1 MAQNN
6 PKKKNQIQ
14 LTEDQQNSIEYR
26 PLIVSEFLETLF
38 LEELGG
44 IIGIYGNAYL
54 KFLLIIQ
61 GIEFLGAC
69 EDNFPFELYQ
79 KELPKKRFNKGLR
92 NFKKEYHP
100 FTGEGS
106 SIKFFED
113 LRSPMV
119 HQFRPNQS
127 KFRLSDRTSSY
138 FQGELHLAFDHQGR
152 LILVL
157 EDFYEDFAD
166 AVRSV
171 MRKIE
176 AGELNAS
183 KLTDPHITIE
193 SIRDFIQSS

>member
-1 MAQNN
+1 MASQN
-6 PKKKNQIQ
+6 PKKRKQIKLTQGQ
-14 LTEDQQNSIEYR
+14 LESIENS
-26 PLIVSEFLETLF
+26 PLNASKFLQVLF
-38 LEELGG
+38 LQELGALVDSFSS
-44 IIGIYGNAYL
+44 AYL

-69 EDNFPFELYQ
+69 EDDYPFELYQ

-92 NFKKEYHP
+92 NFRKDYHP
-100 FTGEGS
+100 FTGEAS

-127 KFRLSDRTSSY
+127 KIRLSDRTSSY
-138 FQGELHLAFDHQGR
+138 FQGELHLSYDHRGR

-157 EDFYEDFAD
+157 EDFYQDFAD
-166 AVRSV
+166 AVKSV
-171 MRKIE
+171 MQKIE
-176 AGELNAS
+176 SGQLNAS

-193 SIRDFIQSS
+193 SIQDFFQSS

>member
-1 MAQNN
+1 ME
-6 PKKKNQIQ
+6 KKKHIQ
-14 LTEDQQNSIEYR
+14 LTKEQIDSIEYR
-26 PLIVSEFLETLF
+26 PLEASKFLEVLF
-38 LEELGG
+38 LHELGG
-44 IIGIYGNAYL
+44 IIGSFGNAYL

-61 GIEFLGAC
+61 GVEFLGAC
-69 EDNFPFELYQ
+69 EDDKPFELYER
-79 KELPKKRFNKGLR
+79 KLPKDRFNKGLR
-92 NFKKEYHP
+92 NFRKEYHP

-127 KFRLSDRTSSY
+127 KFRLSERTSSD

-176 AGELNAS
+176 LGELNAS
-183 KLTDPHITIE
+183 KLTDPHITVE
-193 SIRDFIQSS
+193 SIRDLIQTS

>member
-26 PLIVSEFLETLF
+26 PLIVSEFLETLG
-38 LEELGG
+38 E
-44 IIGIYGNAYL
+44 IIGIKGNAYL

-69 EDNFPFELYQ
+69 VDDQPFDLYER
-79 KELPKKRFNKGLR
+79 KLPKDRFNRGLR
-92 NFKKEYHP
+92 NFRKEYHL

-127 KFRLSDRTSSY
+127 KFRLSDQTSIHW
-138 FQGELHLAFDHQGR
+138 QGGLHLSFDQNQR

-157 EDFYEDFAD
+157 EDFYEDFVD
-166 AVRSV
+166 AVKSV

-176 AGELNAS
+176 SGELNAS

-193 SIRDFIQSS
+193 SIRDLFQSS